1 MADRETISDVVAAY
15 GRILGLSD
23 LTLDQDGQCHL
34 QFDERLPVSLAVAD
48 GGEEL
53 VAVAAV
59 GELGPAPPQAAMA
72 LLLDANFR
80 GRGTRGMALGVEAE
94 TGAVALSARLR
105 AAELSVERL
114 EACLDRLVAVAESW
128 RDRLPALARG
138 NQAPAD
144 DQPAAP
150 PPFMFRA

>member
-48 GGEEL
+48 EGEEL

-59 GELGPAPPQAAMA
+59 GELGPAPPQAAMV
-72 LLLDANFR
+72 LLLDANFL
-80 GRGTRGMALGVEAE
+80 GRGTRGMALGV
-94 TGAVALSARLR
+94 
-105 AAELSVERL
+105 
-114 EACLDRLVAVAESW
+114 
-128 RDRLPALARG
+128 
-138 NQAPAD
+138 
-144 DQPAAP
+144 
-150 PPFMFRA
+150 

>member
-23 LTLDQDGQCHL
+23 LELDQDGQCHL

-48 GGEEL
+48 EGEEL

-72 LLLDANFR
+72 LLLDANFL
-80 GRGTRGMALGVEAE
+80 GRGTRRHGARRRGGDRCRGAE
-94 TGAVALSARLR
+94 R
-105 AAELSVERL
+105 AA
-114 EACLDRLVAVAESW
+114 AG
-128 RDRLPALARG
+128 RG
-138 NQAPAD
+138 A
-144 DQPAAP
+144 
-150 PPFMFRA
+150 